1 MTATHA
7 QRLWM
12 YEQMILSRYLEDQL
26 IAIYLEGKQPVFD
39 WAAGPLPGELHLSY
53 GQEAVSAGLVAC
65 LDNSKDWMHAGHRP
79 HHMAVAYGVNLN
91 ELMAELLGKKTGLCK
106 GKGGHM
112 HIYDKRVNFAAS
124 SIIGE
129 QMPAAVGMA
138 MACKMNKTGGIAVS
152 VTGDG
157 AANQGA
163 AHEALNFAAVQKLP
177 YLAVIEDNNWAISVN
192 KSESTAWPDNPNR
205 GAPYKLPGEYV
216 SGNDPDA
223 IYEACKKAVDYVRSG
238 QGPYVLEIE
247 TYRFMGHFFPDPALY
262 IPKAEKEAWQD
273 SVIDYRAK
281 LLAEGVASEDA
292 FEAQELEVRQRVEDA
307 VKFGRES
314 DYPPLSDAI
323 TDVFANA

>member
-1 MTATHA
+1 MTASNE

-12 YEQMILSRYLEDQL
+12 YEQMIISRYLEDQL

-39 WAAGPLPGELHLSY
+39 WGAGPLPGELHLSY
-53 GQEAVSAGLVAC
+53 GQESVSAGLVAC
-65 LDNSKDWMHAGHRP
+65 LDSSKDWMHAGHRP
-79 HHMAVAYGVNLN
+79 HHMAVAYGVHLN
-91 ELMAELLGKKTGLCK
+91 ELMAELLGKETGLCK

-138 MACKMNKTGGIAVS
+138 MACKMENTGGIAVS

-163 AHEALNFAAVQKLP
+163 THEALNFAAVQNLP
-177 YLAVIEDNNWAISVN
+177 YLAVIEDNNWAISVH

-205 GAPYKLPGEYV
+205 GAPYKIPGAYV
-216 SGNDPDA
+216 KGNDPDA
-223 IYEACKKAVDYVRSG
+223 IYEASKIAVDHVRSG
-238 QGPYVLEIE
+238 KGPYVLEVE

-262 IPKAEKEAWQD
+262 IPEDEKSAWKD
-273 SVIDYRAK
+273 CVVEYRAK
-281 LLAEGVASEDA
+281 LLAEEVASESQLEAMEGQAKATVDA
-292 FEAQELEVRQRVEDA
+292 A
-307 VKFGRES
+307 VKFGRDS
-314 DYPPLSDAI
+314 AYPPLSEAV
-323 TDVFANA
+323 TDVFVNA